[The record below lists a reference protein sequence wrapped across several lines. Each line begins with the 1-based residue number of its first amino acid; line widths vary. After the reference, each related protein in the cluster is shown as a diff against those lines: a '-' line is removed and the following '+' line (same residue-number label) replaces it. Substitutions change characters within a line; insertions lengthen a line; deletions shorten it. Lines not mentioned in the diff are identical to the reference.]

1 MKKTTKLCVTG
12 LVLSL
17 LSCNLLAEQNWYQI
31 EVIVFAQKAPNTE
44 QFDQTQSQLSWPKKL
59 VKLSETTLPMQEW
72 MLNPLSYTKL
82 QAEDR
87 LLQNI
92 YYGLKKSRSYRPLVH
107 LSWVQSARENRLS
120 DAVQVY
126 KKAGLQEDYEV
137 NGYIRLQRGHYLHLI
152 TDLEYAPASAQAE
165 PLVYR
170 LKEKRRIKLN
180 EIHYLDHPKFGVVAT
195 VKPIELPDQEE

>member
-1 MKKTTKLCVTG
+1 MIKSIKLCATG
-12 LVLSL
+12 LVLIL
-17 LSCNLLAEQNWYQI
+17 LSCNVLAEQSWYQI

-59 VKLSETTLPMQEW
+59 VKLSEAALSMQEW
-72 MLNPLSYTKL
+72 ILNPLSFTKL

-87 LLQNI
+87 LLQNV

-107 LSWVQSARENRLS
+107 LSWVQSARENQLS

-126 KKAGLQEDYEV
+126 KKTGLQEDYEV

-152 TDLEYAPASAQAE
+152 ADLEYAPASAQAE
-165 PLVYR
+165 PFVYR

-180 EIHYLDHPKFGVVAT
+180 EIHYLDHPKFGVVVT
-195 VKPIELPDQEE
+195 VKPIKLPDSGE